1 MTQNERRRTLKG
13 LVERMYYYMSR
24 RVKGKGAD
32 PRLYKGLGISPRDYF
47 YRYALEDSTLRQLFY
62 NWRRGG
68 FKLRCRPTPDRLNSE
83 LGYIIGNI
91 EFVTYRKNCS
101 RAGRKPKRRVQ

>member
-1 MTQNERRRTLKG
+1 MSQSDRRKTFKG
-13 LVERMYYYMSR
+13 FIERMYYYMQR

-32 PRLYKGLGISPRDYF
+32 PKHYKGLGISPREYF
-47 YRYALEDSTLRQLFY
+47 YRYANSDAGLKRLFRVWVQSKFDLR
-62 NWRRGG
+62 
-68 FKLRCRPTPDRLNSE
+68 KRPTPDRLNSK

-101 RAGRKPKRRVQ
+101 RAGKKNRKV